1 MTKKIDK
8 DKDILSIEIECPF
21 CKEKD
26 FDLIGLK
33 SHFWQVIVKYS
44 KILRIF
50 LELSGKIKSH
60 PECALWIGRNPSRG
74 VDGNL
79 KSQ

>member
-33 SHFWQVIVKYS
+33 SHFLAGDCEVFENTS
-44 KILRIF
+44 HLPRI
-50 LELSGKIKSH
+50 K
-60 PECALWIGRNPSRG
+60 W
-74 VDGNL
+74 
-79 KSQ
+79 